1 MNAEYDWL
9 ACQGYCGGGFLE
21 QRVNESFPN
30 SRNVQTYHHPN
41 SGHGINFGVSTNL
54 TYCLGRVLTHSLT
67 AQRDRLVPSHYGFLE
82 G

>member
-1 MNAEYDWL
+1 MNGEYDWL

-41 SGHGINFGVSTNL
+41 AGHGINFGVSEIL
-54 TYCLGRVLTHSLT
+54 I
-67 AQRDRLVPSHYGFLE
+67 
-82 G
+82 